1 MPAGCLFLIGA
12 DTVLNIILKK
22 LGDWKFDVLSLF
34 LDGEMPL
41 LKILYTIPVIGKR
54 SLNKFCS

>member
-12 DTVLNIILKK
+12 DTLLNIILNK
-22 LGDWKFDVLSLF
+22 LGHWKFDVLSLF

-41 LKILYTIPVIGKR
+41 LKILNSIPVIGR
-54 SLNKFCS
+54 